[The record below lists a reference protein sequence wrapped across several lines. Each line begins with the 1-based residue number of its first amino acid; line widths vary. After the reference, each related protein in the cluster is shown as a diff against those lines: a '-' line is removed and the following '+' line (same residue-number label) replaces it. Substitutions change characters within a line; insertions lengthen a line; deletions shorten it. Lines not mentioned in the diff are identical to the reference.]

1 MSENGTIGLGW
12 DSYLSNM
19 YDMWKV
25 FAVLQVNRPALVSL
39 WLVECHMVYVTHQT
53 MNILWLILWADKHTQ
68 TNVYKQLTFTSG
80 IHKLSI
86 QLGSDFDSF
95 RLSSDFFCNIS
106 LVTWKNNFGESG
118 YTGWKTLMLIFKNE
132 ILWSFP
138 HPHVIRN
145 LLLNRKELSLLSVPQ
160 KKAIQVWKDMR
171 VSKWSQNFRF
181 QVNCPFK
188 NQYWDWENQYFFP
201 SLEKSVLMAK
211 GRKRDT
217 LQPCELHGRVQADVL
232 LINIILV

>member
-106 LVTWKNNFGESG
+106 LVTWKNNFWGIRL
-118 YTGWKTLMLIFKNE
+118 YWLKNVNANIQKWKFCDHFLTLM
-132 ILWSFP
+132 SF
-138 HPHVIRN
+138 
-145 LLLNRKELSLLSVPQ
+145 ET
-160 KKAIQVWKDMR
+160 
-171 VSKWSQNFRF
+171 F
-181 QVNCPFK
+181 
-188 NQYWDWENQYFFP
+188 YWT
-201 SLEKSVLMAK
+201 EKSYLCYLFH
-211 GRKRDT
+211 RKKPYRFGKTWGWVNDHRIFVFRWT
-217 LQPCELHGRVQADVL
+217 VPLRISIEIEK
-232 LINIILV
+232 INIFSQA